1 MRVPFL
7 AISLVLALASC
18 TSAAHGGPRPWNRVV
33 LLELFTSQGCSS
45 CPAAD
50 ALVREL
56 PQLSLGRDKVVP
68 LTFHVDYWNGLGWK
82 DPFSSPAFTARQQRY
97 ADSGHLRSPAGPAGP
112 GGIYTPQVILNG
124 TLHLSGARRSAVLDE
139 ISRAAAEPAPVSLQ
153 AEAAIKGEAA
163 VVDVHVSGRPR
174 HESGWVLYVALAQ
187 RSARTQVPA
196 GENEGRTLEE
206 AAVVRVLSDALPVD
220 LHSTDPKRVTLSK
233 PPRLAWSDVE
243 LVAFVQST
251 ATLEVG
257 GASAIGLEH
266 P

>member
-1 MRVPFL
+1 MRL
-7 AISLVLALASC
+7 AAPWMAVLALAGCS
-18 TSAAHGGPRPWNRVV
+18 SAAHGTPRPWNRVV

-50 ALVREL
+50 VLVREL
-56 PQLSLGRDKVVP
+56 PQLGLGRDKVLP

-82 DPFSSPAFTARQQRY
+82 DPFSSSAFTDRQQRY
-97 ADSGHLRSPAGPAGP
+97 ADSGHLRSPAGQAGP

-124 TLHLSGARRSAVLDE
+124 AVHLSGARRSAVLDE
-139 ISRAAAEPAPVSLQ
+139 LSRAASGTAPLSL
-153 AEAAIKGEAA
+153 EGEAA
-163 VVDVHVSGRPR
+163 VKGESAVVEVRVQGRSR
-174 HESGWVLYVALAQ
+174 RESGWILYVALAA
-187 RSARTQVPA
+187 RSARTQVPS

-206 AAVVRVLSDALPVD
+206 AAVVRILSEALPVD
-220 LHSTDPKRVTLSK
+220 LHATDTKRVTLIK
-233 PPRLAWSDVE
+233 PPRLPWSDIE

-257 GASAIGLEH
+257 GAAAIGLKR